1 MKKFLVIFLAGL
13 VLACSSEEPASR
25 QAAESAAPP
34 EETVAEDAAPEETP
48 PAATDEVSAAEL
60 AQQLD
65 ESESAGVP
73 EEDEETALGPLASE
87 AAAPKVPERFQEG
100 RHYELLTAA
109 QPTGFGPDKIE
120 VLELFWYGC
129 PHCYTLEPHIQAWLK
144 DGIPAQ
150 AEFRR
155 MPASLNRSW
164 QIHARAYFTAEA
176 LGVLDEFHPAMFREL
191 NVNRNALNT
200 PELLADFFS
209 QFGVSEDAF
218 NEAFNSFAVQTKL
231 RRSDS
236 LGKRYR
242 ITGVPAIVVNG
253 KYVTGADVAG
263 GVPQLFEV
271 IEFLVQK
278 EASKN

>member
-87 AAAPKVPERFQEG
+87 AAAPKAPERFQEG

>member
-34 EETVAEDAAPEETP
+34 EETVAEDAAPEKTP

-87 AAAPKVPERFQEG
+87 AAAPKAPERFQEG

>member
-1 MKKFLVIFLAGL
+1 MKKFLVIFLASL

-25 QAAESAAPP
+25 QAAETAAPP
-34 EETVAEDAAPEETP
+34 EETVAEEAAPQEAP

-65 ESESAGVP
+65 ESESAGMP

-87 AAAPKVPERFQEG
+87 AAAPKGPERFQEG

-144 DGIPAQ
+144 DGIPDQ

-176 LGVLDEFHPAMFREL
+176 LGVLDEFHPAMFREI

-200 PELLADFFS
+200 PELLAGFFS
-209 QFGVSEDAF
+209 RFGVSEDAF